1 MQAGRA
7 KRSGGSRGARSRDGS
22 RGRTSAA
29 SGRGGRPWVDYF
41 AWLRAVAAVAI
52 VFMHAVVSTLKD
64 AAPAVDDLVA
74 RAVGQAFM
82 IPLTRW
88 AVPVFFMIT
97 GALLLDPEKD
107 VGFDRIR
114 RYVWRMVVVLLT
126 FGLAFNVS
134 GLMLQDGAGLPE
146 ALGEGLR
153 SLLFGSSWDH
163 MWYVYALIGV
173 YLFVPA
179 LRAFVRAASRETYLL
194 TLGAIYV
201 LCFVV
206 PTLNALLGLD
216 LATLHVPEGA
226 YPVGYVLL
234 GYFAHRHLRL
244 DWRIGLSGTACCA
257 AATAIGA
264 WAELAGT
271 SADYAFFPQGAL
283 VAPFALAVFLA
294 FKRLL
299 GDAPV
304 SEHPVVRG
312 LDHLGFGL
320 YVIHPV
326 FVHAFVALVPTTFAP
341 LWLYVLGC
349 FLSSLALGLAA
360 TWLVERVPWLGRFL

>member
-1 MQAGRA
+1 LVTDAVQARQGGRRA
-7 KRSGGSRGARSRDGS
+7 EGPAEASADGRQAR
-22 RGRTSAA
+22 
-29 SGRGGRPWVDYF
+29 RPWVDYF
-41 AWLRAVAAVAI
+41 GWLRAVAAVSI
-52 VFMHAVVSTLKD
+52 VFMHAIVSTLKD
-64 AAPAVDDLVA
+64 ATPAVDDLVA
-74 RAVGQAFM
+74 RAVGQAVM

-107 VGFDRIR
+107 VGPDRIR

-134 GLMLQDGAGLPE
+134 ELMVQDGVGLPE
-146 ALGEGLR
+146 ALGQGLG
-153 SLLFGSSWDH
+153 LLVSGYSWDH

-194 TLGAIYV
+194 TLGAIYA

-206 PTLNALLGLD
+206 PTLNSLLSLD
-216 LATLHVPEGA
+216 LATLHVPEGV

-234 GYFAHRHLRL
+234 GYYAHKNLRL
-244 DWRIGLSGTACCA
+244 DWRIGLAGGACCA

-264 WAELAGT
+264 WAELAET
-271 SADYAFFPQGAL
+271 SAEYAFFPQGAL

-294 FKRLL
+294 FRRLL
-299 GDAPV
+299 DHVPV
-304 SEHPVVRG
+304 SEHPAART
-312 LDHLGFGL
+312 LDRLGFGL

-341 LWLYVLGC
+341 LWLYVLCC
-349 FLSSLALGLAA
+349 FLVSLALGLAA
-360 TWLVERVPWLGRFL
+360 TWAVERVPWLGRYL